1 MKNDPPPIRRLADGT
16 IKQTNPLSGTQVWTV
31 PGRGHRPLGAPAGAG
46 EPIDH
51 SQHGRHCAF
60 CHRRYLDTPPEKS
73 RLVRTAQ
80 GYRRLDALSAIEL
93 DRSVAHVRRVPN
105 LFEILSLDYWQAN
118 HGYKI
123 PDEARARM
131 QSYLSDPV
139 GRAHAMGM
147 AKSRWLAGG
156 GTVESWEQADKAAR
170 LDLVENFFA
179 GGHDVIIGPRHF
191 VDGATT
197 TDQLAGVASLAPD
210 EHLAYLALTIDA
222 MADLWQLN
230 DAVRYVA
237 TFQNWLRPAGAS
249 FDHLHKQV
257 VAIDEPGEAARRER
271 LIIAARPD
279 AYREAVEYARSE
291 GLVVAENDHAVA
303 FAGYGHRFP
312 TLEIHSKADGHLRPW
327 EHSPEQVAG
336 MAALLRACHV
346 ATGDEV
352 PSNEEW
358 HYRPRGFAQEMPWR
372 INLKWRIS
380 TLAGFEGGTK
390 ININTLSPYDVRDRA
405 LSRLSALGRDPHRA
419 R

>member
-1 MKNDPPPIRRLADGT
+1 MSRVSIEPSPIRRLADGT

-31 PGRGHRPLGAPAGAG
+31 PGRGHRPLGPVAGSG

-51 SQHGRHCAF
+51 GRDERHCAF
-60 CHRRYLDTPPEKS
+60 CRGRILETPPEKA
-73 RLVRTAQ
+73 RLVRTEQ
-80 GYRRLDALSAIEL
+80 GFRRLDALPAVEL
-93 DRSVAHVRRVPN
+93 DRTIPHIRRVPN

-118 HGYKI
+118 HGYVI
-123 PDEARARM
+123 PAAQRERM
-131 QSYLSDPV
+131 NAYLATPL
-139 GRAHAMGM
+139 GRKHAFAM
-147 AKSRWLAGG
+147 AKARWLASGR
-156 GTVESWEQADKAAR
+156 SAAEWQHAGAEAQ
-170 LDLVENFFA
+170 LDLIENFFA

-191 VDGATT
+191 IPGAAT

-222 MADLWQLN
+222 MADLWQMN
-230 DAVRYVA
+230 EAVRYVS

-271 LIIAARPD
+271 MIVASNPD
-279 AYREAVEYARSE
+279 IYREAIAYARSE
-291 GLVVAENDHAVA
+291 GLVIAENDHAVA
-303 FAGYGHRFP
+303 FAGFGHRFP
-312 TLEIHSKADGHLRPW
+312 TLEVYSKGDASLRPW

-336 MAALLRACHV
+336 VAALLRTCHI

-372 INLKWRIS
+372 INIKWRIS

-405 LSRLSALGRDPHRA
+405 LSRLNRA
-419 R
+419 